1 MGHHGCKTIAE
12 WMSESIIANLN
23 FCGGER
29 KMKLLELVKLTEEG
43 ENIVLE
49 VLDKEK
55 GTTEKQKV
63 TPKVLASY
71 EACTVCGLW
80 IETDEKGENVLAVKV
95 EK

>member
-1 MGHHGCKTIAE
+1 
-12 WMSESIIANLN
+12 
-23 FCGGER
+23 
-29 KMKLLELVKLTEEG
+29 MKLLELVKLTEEG

-71 EACTVCGLW
+71 EACVVCGLW
-80 IETDEKGENVLAVKV
+80 IETDEEGEPALTVKV

>member
-1 MGHHGCKTIAE
+1 MTEQAAHRLAEKMAFGFWGCI
-12 WMSESIIANLN
+12 
-23 FCGGER
+23 GGEK
-29 KMKLLELVKLTEEG
+29 KMELLELVKLTEEG

-55 GTTEKQKV
+55 GITEKQKV

-80 IETDEKGENVLAVKV
+80 IESDEEGEPALTVKV

>member
-1 MGHHGCKTIAE
+1 MGDFGCKTLAE

-23 FCGGER
+23 FYGGER

-49 VLDKEK
+49 VLDKAK

-63 TPKVLASY
+63 TPKVLATH
-71 EACTVCGLW
+71 ETCVVCGLW
-80 IETDEKGENVLAVKV
+80 VETDEEGEPALTVKV

>member
-1 MGHHGCKTIAE
+1 MTEQAAHRLAE
-12 WMSESIIANLN
+12 KMAFGFWECI
-23 FCGGER
+23 GGEK
-29 KMKLLELVKLTEEG
+29 KMELLELVKLTEEG

-71 EACTVCGLW
+71 EACVVCGLW
-80 IETDEKGENVLAVKV
+80 VETDEEGEPALTVKV